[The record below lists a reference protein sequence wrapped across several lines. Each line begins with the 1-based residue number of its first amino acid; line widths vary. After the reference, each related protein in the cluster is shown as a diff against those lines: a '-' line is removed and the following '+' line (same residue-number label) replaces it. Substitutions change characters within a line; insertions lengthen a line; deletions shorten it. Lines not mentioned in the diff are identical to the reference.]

1 MLLDRKSYLS
11 ADGDEPGI
19 AMALERI
26 WLDWNQKQLIKPVWE
41 PIGVDQAVSSILS
54 HIASLKAAS

>member
-1 MLLDRKSYLS
+1 MLLDRGSYLS
-11 ADGDEPGI
+11 ADGDDAGN

-26 WLDWNQKQLIKPVWE
+26 WLDWQKKQLIEPIYN

-54 HIASLKAAS
+54 HVLQEK

>member
-1 MLLDRKSYLS
+1 VS
-11 ADGDEPGI
+11 ADGDEAGI

-26 WLDWNQKQLIKPVWE
+26 WLDWQQKQLIKPAWD

-54 HIASLKAAS
+54 HIA